1 MVQPLLT
8 DMYQVTMAYVYWKS
22 GKLNDTAVFDLFF
35 RKNPFHGEFTIF
47 AGLGDCL
54 AFIENFHYSKSDI
67 AYLQSILPP
76 QTESEFFDYLLNI
89 SSKDLTIYAL
99 DEGTI
104 VFPKIPLIRLEGPL
118 ILVQL
123 LETTLLTLVNFASL
137 VTTNAARYRLAAG
150 DNKKLLEFGLRRAQ
164 GPDGGLSA
172 SKYAYIGGFDA
183 TSNLLAGK
191 MFKIPVAGT
200 HAHSFIT
207 SFTGKVII

>member
-1 MVQPLLT
+1 
-8 DMYQVTMAYVYWKS
+8 MAYVYWKS
-22 GKLNDTAVFDLFF
+22 GKLNETAVFDLFF
-35 RKNPFHGEFTIF
+35 RKNPFQGEFTIF

-54 AFIENFHYSKSDI
+54 TFVENFRYTKSDI
-67 AYLQSILPP
+67 AYLKTILPP
-76 QTESEFFDYLLNI
+76 QTETEFFDYLFNI
-89 SSKDLTIYAL
+89 TPNDLTIYAL
-99 DEGTI
+99 EEGT
-104 VFPKIPLIRLEGPL
+104 VAFPKIPLMRIEGPL

-137 VTTNAARYRLAAG
+137 IATNAARYRLAAG
-150 DNKKLLEFGLRRAQ
+150 NNKKLLEFGLRRAQ

-191 MFKIPVAGT
+191 MFHIPVAGT

-207 SFTGKVII
+207 SFTSKYL